1 MRTFTRPKLGD
12 GVRQYPG
19 DVPDSPLD
27 PLSAFRLDGRVA
39 VVTGASSGFGERFA
53 RVLAGAGA
61 SVVVA
66 ARRVER
72 IDALADE
79 LPEAVALG
87 TDVADPAACELLI
100 DTTVQRYGRID
111 VLVNNAGLSDA
122 PTRAEELD
130 LETYRQVLN
139 VNLDACFVLSQLAA
153 KHMFEQGSGSII
165 NIASVHG
172 LVASA
177 PNLQTAYDT
186 SKHGLVGLTRSLA
199 GQWARK
205 GVRVNAIAPGY
216 FETELTEA
224 MFVDDDSGLG
234 WIKRNTQMGRAGSLP
249 ELDGALL
256 LLASD
261 AGSYMSGSVVAVDGG
276 WTAR

>member
-1 MRTFTRPKLGD
+1 M
-12 GVRQYPG
+12 
-19 DVPDSPLD
+19 PDSPLD

-87 TDVADPAACELLI
+87 TDVADPAACERLI

>member
-1 MRTFTRPKLGD
+1 M
-12 GVRQYPG
+12 
-19 DVPDSPLD
+19 PDSPLD